1 MNSVI
6 FYSYNPRSTTQCH
19 NQFCSAW
26 LSYKKLSKKKTR
38 SNTPCFRRTLP
49 VCIKEQRLH
58 MLIYDHLAER
68 E

>member
-6 FYSYNPRSTTQCH
+6 FIHTTLVPQRNVTISFVQHGCRIK
-19 NQFCSAW
+19 N
-26 LSYKKLSKKKTR
+26 YVKKTR

-49 VCIKEQRLH
+49 VCIQEQRLH